1 MLTRNRKLLFSG
13 AALGAATLALAGCVA
28 TADDVA
34 SGGSSS
40 GDDSKGTLTIPAIAG
55 WDEGVASSELWKAVL
70 EEQGYTVNVEY
81 ADAATV
87 YAGLAAGDYDFY
99 TDTWMPL
106 THKTYMEKYGD
117 DIATLGTW
125 NEDAQNTIAVN
136 ADAPIDSL
144 TELADH
150 ADEFGN
156 TIVGIE
162 PGAGL
167 TEATQNKVIPT
178 YGLEGMDYQ
187 TSSTAAMLT
196 ELQASADAGENIV
209 VTLWQPHWAY
219 SKFDLKN
226 LEDPENTLGDA
237 ETMRVTA
244 RADFADEFPEVAEWL
259 SNFEMSLDQL
269 QSLEAVMFSGD
280 EQPDDFGPVVSDWIA
295 DNQDYVDGLTA

>member
-1 MLTRNRKLLFSG
+1 MLTRNRKLLLSG
-13 AALGAATLALAGCVA
+13 AALGAATLTLAGCVA

-34 SGGSSS
+34 ADGSAS
-40 GDDSKGTLTIPAIAG
+40 GDDAKGTLTIPAIAG

-70 EEQGYTVNVEY
+70 EERGYSVDIEY

-87 YAGLAAGDYDFY
+87 YAGLSAGDYDFY

-106 THKTYMEKYGD
+106 THKTYMDEYGD
-117 DIATLGTW
+117 KIATLGTW

-156 TIVGIE
+156 TLVGIE

-167 TEATQNKVIPT
+167 TEATQDNVIPT

-196 ELQASADAGENIV
+196 ELQAAENAGENIA

-237 ETMRVTA
+237 ETMQVTA
-244 RADFADEFPEVAEWL
+244 RSDFADDYPEVAEWL
-259 SNFEMSLDQL
+259 SNFTMTLEQL
-269 QSLEAVMFSGD
+269 QSLEAVMFSDD
-280 EQPDDFGPVVSDWIA
+280 EIDDFGPVVSDWITE
-295 DNQDYVDGLTA
+295 NQDYIDGLTA